1 MCVAGGRVMVDM
13 LRNACQFVSHLQF
26 CPSLQSGIYC
36 PSHLEYANVSGLSS
50 AFSLVV
56 DVVN

>member
-1 MCVAGGRVMVDM
+1 MCVAGGRVMVDV
-13 LRNACQFVSHLQF
+13 LRNACQFVSHLQL
-26 CPSLQSGIYC
+26 CPSPQSGICC
-36 PSHLEYANVSGLSS
+36 PSHLEYANMSSLSS